1 MKGQRLHLIV
11 SGRVQGVGFRYFTY
25 ITGSNLNLHGWV
37 RNRSNGDVEILA
49 EGPDNILEAFIQ
61 LIKKGPE
68 MAHVTD
74 VELEWSEAH
83 QDLPPFTI
91 RSTR

>member
-1 MKGQRLHLIV
+1 MEGKRLHLIV

-25 ITGSNLNLHGWV
+25 ITGSSLNLHGWV
-37 RNRSNGDVEILA
+37 RNRSNGDVEILV
-49 EGPDNILEAFIQ
+49 EGPSNILEAFIQ
-61 LIKKGPE
+61 VIKKGPE

-91 RSTR
+91 RSTW